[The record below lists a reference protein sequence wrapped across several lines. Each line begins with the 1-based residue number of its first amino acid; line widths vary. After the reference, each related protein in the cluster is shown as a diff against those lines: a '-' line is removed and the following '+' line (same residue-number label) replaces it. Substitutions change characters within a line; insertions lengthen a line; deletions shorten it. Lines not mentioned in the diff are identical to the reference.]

1 MHIYSLCMLMKI
13 FLVSIFPEIFE
24 SFLQTSLIAKAQ
36 EKGILEFE
44 IINPRNFC
52 TDKHQQIDDEIYG
65 GGKWMLLKAQ
75 PLIDTIN
82 HIVEQNQLQKSDF
95 SILFPSPSQQVFNQK
110 VAYGQSKKDALIFVC
125 GRYEGLD
132 ARFEKYCMEHY
143 PDQFKKLS
151 LGQFILLG
159 GELPSCVMIEA
170 ITRLIPWVIKEKQS
184 RIDESYAIK
193 DGMATLEA
201 PNYTRPEEVY
211 GMKVPEVLLTWDLE
225 AIAQRKIDNMTHL

>member
-82 HIVEQNQLQKSDF
+82 YIVEQNQLQKSDF

-125 GRYEGLD
+125 GRYEGID

-211 GMKVPEVLLTWDLE
+211 GMKVPEVLLNWDLE
-225 AIAQRKIDNMTHL
+225 AIAQRKLDNMTHL

>member
-125 GRYEGLD
+125 GRYEGID

>member
-1 MHIYSLCMLMKI
+1 MKI
-13 FLVSIFPEIFE
+13 LLVSIFPEIFE

-44 IINPRNFC
+44 NINPRNFC

-65 GGKWMLLKAQ
+65 GGKCMLLKAQ

-110 VAYGQSKKDALIFVC
+110 IAYGQSKKDALIFVC
-125 GRYEGLD
+125 GRYEGID

-225 AIAQRKIDNMTHL
+225 AIAQRKLDNMTHL

>member
-1 MHIYSLCMLMKI
+1 MKI

-24 SFLQTSLIAKAQ
+24 SFLKTSLIAKAQ
-36 EKGILEFE
+36 KKGILEFK
-44 IINPRNFC
+44 IINPRDFC
-52 TDKHQQIDDEIYG
+52 TDNHQQIDDEIYG
-65 GGKWMLLKAQ
+65 GGKGMLLKAQ

-82 HIVEQNQLQKSDF
+82 HIIDQNQLQKSDF
-95 SILFPSPSQQVFNQK
+95 SILFPSPSLQVFNQK
-110 VAYGQSKKDALIFVC
+110 IAYGQSKKDALIFVC
-125 GRYEGLD
+125 GRYEGID
-132 ARFEKYCMEHY
+132 ARFEEYCLFHY

-184 RIDESYAIK
+184 RIEESYAIK
-193 DGMATLEA
+193 DGMSTLEA

-211 GMKVPEVLLTWDLE
+211 GMKVPKVLLTWDLE
-225 AIAQRKIDNMTHL
+225 AIAQRKEDNTIHL

>member
-82 HIVEQNQLQKSDF
+82 HIVQQNQLQKSDF
-95 SILFPSPSQQVFNQK
+95 SILFPSPSQQIFNQK
-110 VAYGQSKKDALIFVC
+110 IAYGQSKKDALIFVC
-125 GRYEGLD
+125 GRYEGID

-225 AIAQRKIDNMTHL
+225 AIAQRKLDNMTHL

>member
-1 MHIYSLCMLMKI
+1 MKI
-13 FLVSIFPEIFE
+13 FLVSIFPEVFE

-36 EKGILEFE
+36 EKGILEFK

-95 SILFPSPSQQVFNQK
+95 SILFPSPSQQIFNQK

-125 GRYEGLD
+125 GRYEGID

>member
-1 MHIYSLCMLMKI
+1 MKI

-24 SFLQTSLIAKAQ
+24 SFLKTSLIAKAQ
-36 EKGILEFE
+36 QKGILEFK
-44 IINPRNFC
+44 IINPRDFC
-52 TDKHQQIDDEIYG
+52 TDNHQQIDDEIYG
-65 GGKWMLLKAQ
+65 GGKGMLLKAQ

-82 HIVEQNQLQKSDF
+82 HIIDQNQLQNSDF
-95 SILFPSPSQQVFNQK
+95 SILFPSPSPQVFNQK
-110 VAYGQSKKDALIFVC
+110 IAYGQSKKDALIFVC

-132 ARFEKYCMEHY
+132 ARFEEYCLFHY
-143 PDQFKKLS
+143 PDQFKKIS

-184 RIDESYAIK
+184 RIEESYAIK
-193 DGMATLEA
+193 DGMSTLEA

-211 GMKVPEVLLTWDLE
+211 GMKVPKVLLTWDLE
-225 AIAQRKIDNMTHL
+225 AIAQRKANSTIHL

>member
-1 MHIYSLCMLMKI
+1 MKI

-24 SFLQTSLIAKAQ
+24 SFLKTSLIAKAQ
-36 EKGILEFE
+36 QKGILEFK
-44 IINPRNFC
+44 IINPRDFC
-52 TDKHQQIDDEIYG
+52 TDNHQQIDDEIYG
-65 GGKWMLLKAQ
+65 GGKGMLLKAQ

-82 HIVEQNQLQKSDF
+82 HIIDQNQLQNSDF
-95 SILFPSPSQQVFNQK
+95 SILFPSPSPQVFNQK
-110 VAYGQSKKDALIFVC
+110 IAYGQSKKDALIFVC
-125 GRYEGLD
+125 GRYEGID
-132 ARFEKYCMEHY
+132 ARFEEYCLFHY

-184 RIDESYAIK
+184 RIEESYAIK
-193 DGMATLEA
+193 DGMSTLEA

-211 GMKVPEVLLTWDLE
+211 GMKVPKVLLTWDLE
-225 AIAQRKIDNMTHL
+225 AIAQRKANSTIHL

>member
-36 EKGILEFE
+36 EKGVLEFE

-125 GRYEGLD
+125 GRYEGID

-225 AIAQRKIDNMTHL
+225 AIAQRKLDNMTHL

>member
-1 MHIYSLCMLMKI
+1 MKI

-36 EKGILEFE
+36 EKRILEFE

-95 SILFPSPSQQVFNQK
+95 SILFPSPAQQVFNQK

-125 GRYEGLD
+125 GRYEGID

-225 AIAQRKIDNMTHL
+225 AIAQRKLDNMTHL

>member
-36 EKGILEFE
+36 EKRILEFE

-82 HIVEQNQLQKSDF
+82 YIVEQNQLQKSDF

-125 GRYEGLD
+125 GRYEGID

-225 AIAQRKIDNMTHL
+225 AIAQRKLDNMTHL

>member
-24 SFLQTSLIAKAQ
+24 SFLKTSLIAKAQ
-36 EKGILEFE
+36 EKGVLEFE

-82 HIVEQNQLQKSDF
+82 HIIEQNQLQKSDF

-125 GRYEGLD
+125 GRYEGID
-132 ARFEKYCMEHY
+132 ARFENYCMEHY

-225 AIAQRKIDNMTHL
+225 AIAQRKLDNMTHL

>member
-1 MHIYSLCMLMKI
+1 MKI

-24 SFLQTSLIAKAQ
+24 SFLKTSLIAKAQ
-36 EKGILEFE
+36 QKGILEFK
-44 IINPRNFC
+44 IINPRDFC
-52 TDKHQQIDDEIYG
+52 TDNHQQIDDEIYG
-65 GGKWMLLKAQ
+65 GGKGMLLKAQ

-82 HIVEQNQLQKSDF
+82 HIIDKNQLQKSDF
-95 SILFPSPSQQVFNQK
+95 SILFPSPSPQVFNQK
-110 VAYGQSKKDALIFVC
+110 IAYGQSKKDALIFVC
-125 GRYEGLD
+125 GRYEGID
-132 ARFEKYCMEHY
+132 ARFEEYCLFHY

-184 RIDESYAIK
+184 RIEESYAIK
-193 DGMATLEA
+193 DGMSTLEA

-211 GMKVPEVLLTWDLE
+211 GMKVPKVLLTWDLE
-225 AIAQRKIDNMTHL
+225 AIAQRKEDNTIHL

>member
-1 MHIYSLCMLMKI
+1 MKI

-36 EKGILEFE
+36 QKGLVEFE
-44 IINPRNFC
+44 IINPRDFC

-65 GGKWMLLKAQ
+65 GGKGMLLKAQ

-82 HIVEQNQLQKSDF
+82 HIIEKNQLESSDF
-95 SILFPSPSQQVFNQK
+95 SILFPAPSPQVFNQK
-110 VAYGQSKKDALIFVC
+110 IAYGQSKKDALIFVC
-125 GRYEGLD
+125 GRYEGID
-132 ARFEKYCMEHY
+132 ARFEEYCRSHY
-143 PDQFKKLS
+143 PEQFKKIS

-170 ITRLIPWVIKEKQS
+170 ITRLIPGVIKEKQS

-193 DGMATLEA
+193 DGMSSLEA

-225 AIAQRKIDNMTHL
+225 AIDQRKSDHITHL

>member
-52 TDKHQQIDDEIYG
+52 IDKHQQIDDEIYG

-110 VAYGQSKKDALIFVC
+110 VAYGQSKKDVLIFVC
-125 GRYEGLD
+125 GRYEGID

-225 AIAQRKIDNMTHL
+225 AIVQRKLDNMTHL

>member
-52 TDKHQQIDDEIYG
+52 IDKHQQIDDEIYG
-65 GGKWMLLKAQ
+65 GGKWMLLKAL

-125 GRYEGLD
+125 GRYEGID

-225 AIAQRKIDNMTHL
+225 AIAQRKLDNMTHL

>member
-125 GRYEGLD
+125 GRYEGID

-225 AIAQRKIDNMTHL
+225 AIAQRKLDNMTHL

>member
-1 MHIYSLCMLMKI
+1 MLMKI

-36 EKGILEFE
+36 EKGVLEFE

-52 TDKHQQIDDEIYG
+52 TDKHRQIDDEIYG
-65 GGKWMLLKAQ
+65 GGKWMLLKAL

-125 GRYEGLD
+125 GRYEGID

-225 AIAQRKIDNMTHL
+225 AIAQRKLDNMTHL

>member
-110 VAYGQSKKDALIFVC
+110 IAYGQSKKDALIFVC
-125 GRYEGLD
+125 GRYEGID

-225 AIAQRKIDNMTHL
+225 AIAQRKLDNMTHL

>member
-1 MHIYSLCMLMKI
+1 MKI

-65 GGKWMLLKAQ
+65 GGRWMLLKAQ

-82 HIVEQNQLQKSDF
+82 HIIEKNQLQKSDF
-95 SILFPSPSQQVFNQK
+95 SILFPSPSQQIFNQK

-125 GRYEGLD
+125 GRYEGID
-132 ARFEKYCMEHY
+132 ARFETYCMEHY

-225 AIAQRKIDNMTHL
+225 AIAQRKLDNMTHL

>member
-36 EKGILEFE
+36 EKGVLEFE

-110 VAYGQSKKDALIFVC
+110 IAYGQSKKDALIFVC
-125 GRYEGLD
+125 GRYEGID
-132 ARFEKYCMEHY
+132 ARFEKYCMEYY

-225 AIAQRKIDNMTHL
+225 AIAQRKLDNMTHL

>member
-13 FLVSIFPEIFE
+13 LLVSIFPEIFE

-52 TDKHQQIDDEIYG
+52 IDKHQQIDDEIYG

-82 HIVEQNQLQKSDF
+82 HIIEQNQLQKSDF
-95 SILFPSPSQQVFNQK
+95 SILFPSPSQQIFNQK
-110 VAYGQSKKDALIFVC
+110 IAYGQSKKDTLIFVC
-125 GRYEGLD
+125 GRYEGID

-225 AIAQRKIDNMTHL
+225 AIAQRKLDNMTHL

>member
-36 EKGILEFE
+36 EKGVLEFE

-82 HIVEQNQLQKSDF
+82 YIVEQNQLQKSDF

-110 VAYGQSKKDALIFVC
+110 IAYGQSKKDALIFVC
-125 GRYEGLD
+125 GRYEGID

-225 AIAQRKIDNMTHL
+225 AIAQRKLDNMTHL

>member
-82 HIVEQNQLQKSDF
+82 YIVEQNQLQKSDF

-110 VAYGQSKKDALIFVC
+110 IAYGQSKKDALIFVC
-125 GRYEGLD
+125 GRYEGID

-225 AIAQRKIDNMTHL
+225 VIAQRKIDNMTHL

>member
-36 EKGILEFE
+36 EKGVLEFE

-125 GRYEGLD
+125 GRYEGID

-159 GELPSCVMIEA
+159 GEFPSCVMIEA

>member
-52 TDKHQQIDDEIYG
+52 IDKHQQIDDEIYG

-125 GRYEGLD
+125 GRYEGID

-225 AIAQRKIDNMTHL
+225 AIAQRKLDNMTHL

>member
-82 HIVEQNQLQKSDF
+82 YIVEQNQLQKSDF
-95 SILFPSPSQQVFNQK
+95 SILFPLPSQQVFNQK

-125 GRYEGLD
+125 GRYEGID

-225 AIAQRKIDNMTHL
+225 AIAQRKLDNMTHL

>member
-1 MHIYSLCMLMKI
+1 MKI

-24 SFLQTSLIAKAQ
+24 SFLKTSLIAKAQ
-36 EKGILEFE
+36 QKGILEFK
-44 IINPRNFC
+44 IINPRDFC
-52 TDKHQQIDDEIYG
+52 TDNHQQIDDEIYG
-65 GGKWMLLKAQ
+65 GGTGMLLKAQ

-82 HIVEQNQLQKSDF
+82 HIIDQNQLQKSDF
-95 SILFPSPSQQVFNQK
+95 SILFPSPSLQVFNQK
-110 VAYGQSKKDALIFVC
+110 TAYGQSKKDALIFVC
-125 GRYEGLD
+125 GRYEGID
-132 ARFEKYCMEHY
+132 ARFEEYCLFHY

-184 RIDESYAIK
+184 RIEESYAIK
-193 DGMATLEA
+193 DGMSTLEA

-211 GMKVPEVLLTWDLE
+211 GMKVPKVLLTWDLE
-225 AIAQRKIDNMTHL
+225 AIAQRKEDNTIHL

>member
-82 HIVEQNQLQKSDF
+82 HIVEENQLQKSDF

-125 GRYEGLD
+125 GRYEGID

-225 AIAQRKIDNMTHL
+225 AIAQRKLDNMTHL

>member
-1 MHIYSLCMLMKI
+1 MKI
-13 FLVSIFPEIFE
+13 LLVSIFPEIFE

-36 EKGILEFE
+36 EKG

-110 VAYGQSKKDALIFVC
+110 IAYGQSKKDALIFVC
-125 GRYEGLD
+125 GRYEGID
-132 ARFEKYCMEHY
+132 ARFEKYC
-143 PDQFKKLS
+143 KKLS

-225 AIAQRKIDNMTHL
+225 AIAQRKLDNMTHL

>member
-52 TDKHQQIDDEIYG
+52 IDKHQQIDDEIYG

-125 GRYEGLD
+125 GRYEGID

-143 PDQFKKLS
+143 PDQFKKFS

-225 AIAQRKIDNMTHL
+225 AIAQRKLDNMTHL

>member
-36 EKGILEFE
+36 EKGVLEFE

-125 GRYEGLD
+125 GRYEGID